1 MHLVNQPPEVLR
13 AALKIVYKQSLY
25 ATSKHLCG
33 FKDMT
38 AHTHDPIVSVLED
51 SHKRKLICVPRG
63 TFKSSIGAIAY
74 PIWLLITNPN
84 LRILIDSELYGNSVT
99 YLNAIKNIMQSPDF
113 VDLFGD
119 WMPTNDQVKRLG
131 YSWND
136 SEITIGKRTK
146 ILKEP
151 TISCGGIGTTKVGQ
165 HYDVIIGD
173 DYNSPANTATLDQR
187 KKVIDH
193 YQYNL
198 SILETDGVYAIIG
211 TRYHEEDL
219 IGFIIKN
226 ELGFKSLEEFKK
238 QPQQN
243 GVYKYGP

>member
-1 MHLVNQPPEVLR
+1 MQLANQPPHVLK
-13 AALKIVYKQSLY
+13 AALKKVYTDSLY
-25 ATSKHLCG
+25 ATAKHLCG

-38 AHTHDPIVSVLED
+38 GHTHDPIVSVLED
-51 SHKRKLICVPRG
+51 DSKRKMICVPRG

-74 PIWLLITNPN
+74 PIWLLMRNPN
-84 LRILIDSELYGNSVT
+84 LRILIDSEIYGNSVT

-113 VDLFGD
+113 IDIFGD
-119 WMPTNDQVKRLG
+119 WMPTSDQVKRLG

-136 SEITIGKRTK
+136 SEVYISKRSR

-165 HYDVIIGD
+165 HFDVIIGD

-193 YQYNL
+193 YQFNL
-198 SILETDGVYAIIG
+198 SILETDGTYAIIG

-219 IGFIIKN
+219 IGFILKN

-238 QPQQN
+238 QTQIN
-243 GVYKYGP
+243 GVYKL